1 MTLNIRTVKMDD
13 LDAIVELESSAFHM
27 SEEMTRKDMIGRIEN
42 YPDTFLVAQV
52 DGKVV
57 GHVFGPVSK
66 ERYIKDELYFKNQ
79 PNNAQY
85 HYQTI
90 LSLDTNQEYR
100 KQGIASALIEELC
113 KIAQS
118 QDRRAIT
125 LTCLPKLFHFYEK
138 RGFINEGKTSD
149 DIPDPD
155 DVSSY
160 NMVRA
165 LKI

>member
-1 MTLNIRTVKMDD
+1 
-13 LDAIVELESSAFHM
+13 
-27 SEEMTRKDMIGRIEN
+27 MTRKDISGRIEN
-42 YPDTFLVAQV
+42 YQDTFLVAQV

-90 LSLDTNQEYR
+90 LSLATNQEYR

>member
-90 LSLDTNQEYR
+90 LSLATNQEYR

-138 RGFINEGKTSD
+138 RGFINEGRTSD

>member
-27 SEEMTRKDMIGRIEN
+27 SEEMTRKNMIGRIEN

-90 LSLDTNQEYR
+90 LSLATNQEYR

-113 KIAQS
+113 KIAQA

>member
-90 LSLDTNQEYR
+90 LSLATNQEYR
-100 KQGIASALIEELC
+100 KQGIASALIEKLC
-113 KIAQS
+113 KIAQA

>member
-90 LSLDTNQEYR
+90 LSLATNQEYR

-138 RGFINEGKTSD
+138 HGFINEGKTSD

>member
-90 LSLDTNQEYR
+90 LSLATNQEYR

>member
-90 LSLDTNQEYR
+90 LSLATNQEYR

-113 KIAQS
+113 KIA
-118 QDRRAIT
+118 RRAIT

>member
-27 SEEMTRKDMIGRIEN
+27 SEEMTHKDMIGRIEN

-90 LSLDTNQEYR
+90 LSLATNQEYR

-113 KIAQS
+113 KIAQA

>member
-90 LSLDTNQEYR
+90 LSLSTNQEYR

>member
-90 LSLDTNQEYR
+90 LSLATNQEYR

-113 KIAQS
+113 KIAQF

>member
-90 LSLDTNQEYR
+90 LSLATNQEYR

-113 KIAQS
+113 KIAQAL
-118 QDRRAIT
+118 DRRAIT

>member
-1 MTLNIRTVKMDD
+1 MTLNIRTVKMED

-90 LSLDTNQEYR
+90 LSLATNQEYR